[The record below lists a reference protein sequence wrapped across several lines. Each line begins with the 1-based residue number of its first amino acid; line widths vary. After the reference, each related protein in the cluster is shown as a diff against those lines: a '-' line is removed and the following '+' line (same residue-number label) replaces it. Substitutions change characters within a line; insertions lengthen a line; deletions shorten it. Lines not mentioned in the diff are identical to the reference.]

1 MAKHQKR
8 QPPINTEPVLT
19 PAEQVARLLLLVRPS
34 LETIANMVAQGRV
47 GMALETAF
55 LYGLSQGIRVA
66 RQDMKS
72 AKALEKGVDDLFGDS
87 QQEVD
92 MKGKSMEEAQKEV
105 KTAVNKDQR
114 PTIWTP
120 EGER

>member
-8 QPPINTEPVLT
+8 QPPIKPEPVLT
-19 PAEQVARLLLLVRPS
+19 PEECLARVLTLARPS
-34 LETIANMVAQGRV
+34 LETISHLVAQGRV

-55 LYGLSQGIRVA
+55 LYGLSQGVRLA

-72 AKALEKGVDDLFGDS
+72 AKQIESAIDTLFGDS
-87 QQEVD
+87 QTEVNL
-92 MKGKSMEEAQKEV
+92 KGKTMQEAEKEV
-105 KTAVNKDQR
+105 KKAVNKDQR

>member
-8 QPPINTEPVLT
+8 QPPLKTEPVLT
-19 PAEQVARLLLLVRPS
+19 PEEQVARLLRLVRPS
-34 LETIANMVAQGRV
+34 LETISHLVQQGRV
-47 GMALETAF
+47 GMALETTF

-72 AKALEKGVDDLFGDS
+72 AKALEKGVDDLFGES

-92 MKGKSMEEAQKEV
+92 VKGKSMEQAQKDV
-105 KTAVNKDQR
+105 KKAVGKDQR

-120 EGER
+120 EGEV

>member
-8 QPPINTEPVLT
+8 QPPIKPEPVLT
-19 PAEQVARLLLLVRPS
+19 PEECLARVLTLARPS
-34 LETIANMVAQGRV
+34 LETISHLVAQGRV

-55 LYGLSQGIRVA
+55 LYGLSQGVRLA

-72 AKALEKGVDDLFGDS
+72 AKQIESAIDDLFGDA
-87 QQEVD
+87 QTEVNL
-92 MKGKSMEEAQKEV
+92 KGKSMAEAQKEV
-105 KTAVNKDQR
+105 KKAVDKDQR